1 MFLSL
6 FRTGILKKKFVFKR
20 NMLCLFRNLKQI
32 SNKHNITSLVIKMIT
47 LSHNRIPTVQLQCNK
62 KGSKIKVG
70 SLNHVAGGDIAKKNS

>member
-1 MFLSL
+1 M
-6 FRTGILKKKFVFKR
+6 
-20 NMLCLFRNLKQI
+20 
-32 SNKHNITSLVIKMIT
+32 SLVIKMNT